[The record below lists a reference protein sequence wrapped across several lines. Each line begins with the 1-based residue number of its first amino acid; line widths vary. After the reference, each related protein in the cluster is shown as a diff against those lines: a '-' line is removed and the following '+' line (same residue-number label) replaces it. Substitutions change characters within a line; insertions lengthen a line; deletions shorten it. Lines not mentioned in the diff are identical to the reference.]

1 MLAAESRARSEIEIS
16 PKKETPENTMST
28 STINAATP
36 LLRTG
41 RLGALAPWLSRL
53 VMFPPVLVFSLISVR
68 FLTNPGHAIPG
79 VTLHTPEA
87 FTDTRVIGAQ
97 MVTLLT
103 MLITFMASEKRL
115 WLGHLELVAFMG
127 ATLVVRIFGFM
138 NDGTTLAMGH
148 QRPITIAE
156 IVFLMLNTLGLVVQN
171 RLLKSSWVSQ

>member
-1 MLAAESRARSEIEIS
+1 MMLATESGPEIEIC
-16 PKKETPENTMST
+16 PRKETQENTMST
-28 STINAATP
+28 STIDASAS
-36 LLRTG
+36 LAYRG
-41 RLGALAPWLSRL
+41 RFRSLAPWLSRL

-103 MLITFMASEKRL
+103 MLITFMVSEKRL

-127 ATLVVRIFGFM
+127 VTLVVRIFGFM

-156 IVFLMLNTLGLVVQN
+156 IAFLLLNTLGLVVQN
-171 RLLKSSWVSQ
+171 RLLKSSWVNQ